1 MKLSEL
7 KPDPRNANKGT
18 ERGRAAVKH
27 SISELGA
34 GRSILVDRNGVIL
47 AGNKTA
53 SAAESAGIDN
63 ELIVVTTDGS
73 KLVVVQ
79 RTDLDASDPK
89 AKELAIADNRTA
101 ELGLEWDADVLKDL
115 AGELDL
121 AWYFDGAELQEITGF
136 DSANE
141 ETQPEPKND
150 KAEELLA
157 KWKVQRGDLF
167 EIPSNTVRG
176 ERHYILC
183 GSSADAS
190 AVARLFQDGKKASLY
205 VTDPP
210 YGVGYGVDSGA
221 DSAQRFTAIEG
232 DNLEGK
238 SLQAFL
244 ESVFSASLP
253 VLSDNAA
260 WYLWHA
266 QLTQGFF
273 AAAAAAAAA
282 GLLIHRQI
290 IWSKNHFILG
300 HGDFHWQHELCFYGW
315 RAGHRARWFGDRSQ
329 STVWEI
335 ARPGKA
341 IAHPTEKPVELFARA
356 IRLSTLPGEICYEP
370 FSGSGTQ
377 LLAAEQ
383 EARLCRAMEI
393 EPKYVAVALERMKDA
408 GLEPQLVR
416 S

>member
-141 ETQPEPKND
+141 ET
-150 KAEELLA
+150 
-157 KWKVQRGDLF
+157 
-167 EIPSNTVRG
+167 
-176 ERHYILC
+176 
-183 GSSADAS
+183 
-190 AVARLFQDGKKASLY
+190 
-205 VTDPP
+205 
-210 YGVGYGVDSGA
+210 
-221 DSAQRFTAIEG
+221 
-232 DNLEGK
+232 
-238 SLQAFL
+238 
-244 ESVFSASLP
+244 
-253 VLSDNAA
+253 
-260 WYLWHA
+260 
-266 QLTQGFF
+266 
-273 AAAAAAAAA
+273 
-282 GLLIHRQI
+282 
-290 IWSKNHFILG
+290 
-300 HGDFHWQHELCFYGW
+300 
-315 RAGHRARWFGDRSQ
+315 
-329 STVWEI
+329 
-335 ARPGKA
+335 
-341 IAHPTEKPVELFARA
+341 
-356 IRLSTLPGEICYEP
+356 
-370 FSGSGTQ
+370 
-377 LLAAEQ
+377 
-383 EARLCRAMEI
+383 
-393 EPKYVAVALERMKDA
+393 
-408 GLEPQLVR
+408 
-416 S
+416 